1 MNFPFG
7 LGWALPSKS
16 WHEHYYLQMLQGIK
30 RHASKSF
37 QSMAPH
43 GHRAGPSKDATPIR
57 RARARAPVINTH
69 EEGESFD
76 LDDISSSDDDSG
88 NDNYISGD
96 DPNAIAH
103 PTPADHP
110 CEGDRATLA
119 QEAHVRVN
127 DPTLPLAKKSTAA
140 DIHYFY
146 ERSGD
151 QMVCVECK

>member
-1 MNFPFG
+1 
-7 LGWALPSKS
+7 
-16 WHEHYYLQMLQGIK
+16 
-30 RHASKSF
+30 
-37 QSMAPH
+37 MAPH
-43 GHRAGPSKDATPIR
+43 SHQASPSKDAPPIR
-57 RARARAPVINTH
+57 QAQAHAPAINTC

-127 DPTLPLAKKSTAA
+127 DPTLPPAKKSTAA